1 MNEALPGADNA
12 NNEAVV
18 LENPRILQSL
28 TALRSSLHSHRRYRL
43 FKTFTS
49 RLSVFFFPQEVC
61 HFDVPCSSYWHGEE
75 HIGFSRRRWP
85 GLVCVGPSLF
95 E

>member
-12 NNEAVV
+12 NNEAVL

-49 RLSVFFFPQEVC
+49 RLSVFFFFPKKFVTLM
-61 HFDVPCSSYWHGEE
+61 S
-75 HIGFSRRRWP
+75 
-85 GLVCVGPSLF
+85 LVLHTGMERST
-95 E
+95 